1 MTIPSRSEVGQ
12 IGSLGLYPGRGERAQ
27 RDGDGVGEVQRGANA
42 GCRDSDEPIADAPVG
57 LCQACRFRAEKDGD
71 RAAGP
76 NLLHDPP
83 ARSEDGTGVSP
94 GRRADDDF
102 RVGRGFFNALEYA
115 CAIEDG
121 LGMIGNRPGLVA
133 LRVRSRRDEPQV
145 PNAEVV
151 ADPGDG
157 PDISRPRRTNQDDD
171 EPSRAGPFRTIY
183 GFVSD
188 FGLTSAGGVAAG
200 GAPGSGPGSA
210 GAIFTRSEGV
220 DSIFTSESLSFPLLA
235 VSTDNRPRSS
245 VTPSPVTSI
254 VTVVSSSAFPFD
266 TFNSYLPGISV
277 IANEKSPKGVASVL
291 PTRFSPDISLTAEP
305 PAAVGFT
312 IFTSTGCAQRGEE
325 LIRIAATSSPAST
338 THPPK
343 RDFRLMFSSSPPGR
357 TVRPLT
363 PPWIISR
370 SPRKINEIEMRPPA
384 PAERP

>member
-1 MTIPSRSEVGQ
+1 MVG
-12 IGSLGLYPGRGERAQ
+12 
-27 RDGDGVGEVQRGANA
+27 D
-42 GCRDSDEPIADAPVG
+42 
-57 LCQACRFRAEKDGD
+57 
-71 RAAGP
+71 
-76 NLLHDPP
+76 
-83 ARSEDGTGVSP
+83 
-94 GRRADDDF
+94 
-102 RVGRGFFNALEYA
+102 
-115 CAIEDG
+115 
-121 LGMIGNRPGLVA
+121 RPGLVA

-188 FGLTSAGGVAAG
+188 FGLTSAGGVA
-200 GAPGSGPGSA
+200 GPGSA

-220 DSIFTSESLSFPLLA
+220 DSIFTSESLSFPFLA

-291 PTRFSPDISLTAEP
+291 PTRFSP
-305 PAAVGFT
+305 
-312 IFTSTGCAQRGEE
+312 
-325 LIRIAATSSPAST
+325 
-338 THPPK
+338 
-343 RDFRLMFSSSPPGR
+343 
-357 TVRPLT
+357 
-363 PPWIISR
+363 R
-370 SPRKINEIEMRPPA
+370 SA
-384 PAERP
+384 